1 LASGHICS
9 IKAGT
14 PHTAMLVPRISSAR
28 CLGLGGL
35 VLALAA
41 AAAPPSAPPVPTIP
55 ASTDHDA
62 TIMTA
67 TAVPPPVPKDDVAKG
82 WTFEALPRAFQKN
95 PLVDMT
101 VITEMT
107 ALGKKRP
114 LATPARPAYYA
125 ATIGPPR
132 EEGQPDGNTH
142 PLSPDVVQAGM
153 QHALAINGFLPA
165 DSSHRPSLVVIFVWG
180 TYNRIPINHV
190 DPGNKNVVA
199 RALLVGGEKFA
210 GEFQQAI
217 ERDQAMM
224 EAGTP
229 LGPNSFFRQ
238 FRRRDAKTEQ
248 LVNQA
253 RGEIYF
259 IVASAFDYAAMTRN
273 ERQLLW
279 RSRLTVDTR
288 GVSMSDTLPELMAS
302 GAPFLGRDMA
312 ESALL
317 MRHAD
322 RNGQVDIGTLKV
334 VEPPAET
341 KPPPAA
347 QKEPGH

>member
-1 LASGHICS
+1 MLA
-9 IKAGT
+9 
-14 PHTAMLVPRISSAR
+14 PRFFPAV
-28 CLGLGGL
+28 CLCFGGL
-35 VLALAA
+35 TLTLAA
-41 AAAPPSAPPVPTIP
+41 PAATPAQTVPD
-55 ASTDHDA
+55 SSNHDA
-62 TIMTA
+62 QPA
-67 TAVPPPVPKDDVAKG
+67 AVPDLPPPVPGDDVAKG
-82 WTFEALPRAFQKN
+82 WTFEALPRAFQKD

-107 ALGKKRP
+107 ALGRKQP
-114 LATPARPAYYA
+114 PVTPAHPAYYA
-125 ATIGPPR
+125 ATIGPPL

-142 PLSPDVVQAGM
+142 PLSSDVVQAGM
-153 QHALAINGFLPA
+153 QRALAANGFLPA
-165 DSSHRPSLVVIFVWG
+165 NADHPPSLGIIFAWG

-210 GEFQQAI
+210 GEFQHAI
-217 ERDQAMM
+217 ELDQAMM

-229 LGPNSFFRQ
+229 LGPNSHFRQ

-259 IVASAFDYAAMTRN
+259 IVASAFDYAAIARR
-273 ERQLLW
+273 EKLLLW

-288 GVSMSDTLPELMAS
+288 GVSMADTLPELMES
-302 GAPFLGRDMA
+302 SAPFLGRNMP

-317 MRHAD
+317 KRHAD
-322 RNGQVDIGTLKV
+322 RNGQVEVGPLKV
-334 VEPPAET
+334 VEPTDAT
-341 KPPPAA
+341 KTPPEAN
-347 QKEPGH
+347 KEPGH